1 MTHVNLGEEEIMKQT
16 ERRHLHALLALALGV
31 CIFGSASLANA
42 EEESRR
48 GFYVGIDLG
57 LTHAASMGSPL
68 SGISHPTRC
77 DSILYRQAT
86 ETDEEGMTFQPPT
99 DAACTRDTP
108 RTIYTADFDP
118 GIGFAG
124 ALSAGYTL
132 DNLRFEVEYLHRRQ
146 GDDSSLLPGTT
157 DVTRGKGREW
167 LQPPS
172 AGISDFQANQLF
184 VNVYYDFRNDSPWT
198 PYLGAGLGW
207 ARTSLRYENL
217 YIRKSGQAYLDAVS
231 DQDWPADADPVKLE
245 AAGTVSYLNTRISKD
260 LFGFQFLGGLDY
272 ALTERVSIGLKGRW
286 ARFQSIRHDAVWN
299 GIRSH
304 APVLADGVTPYRVRI
319 KLDNVEY
326 WGMTIGL
333 KYHF

>member
-1 MTHVNLGEEEIMKQT
+1 MKKT
-16 ERRHLHALLALALGV
+16 ERRNLNILLALTLGV
-31 CIFGSASLANA
+31 CILGSASLASA
-42 EEESRR
+42 EEKSRR
-48 GFYVGIDLG
+48 GFYIGIDLG

-77 DSILYRQAT
+77 DSILYQRANKP
-86 ETDEEGMTFQPPT
+86 DKRPT
-99 DAACTRDTP
+99 DDKCTTTTP
-108 RTIYTADFDP
+108 KTIYTADFDLNT
-118 GIGFAG
+118 GFAG

-146 GDDSSLLPGTT
+146 GGDSSLLPGTT

-184 VNVYYDFRNDSPWT
+184 LNAYYDFRNDSPWT

-207 ARTSLRYENL
+207 ARTSLHYENR
-217 YIRKSGQAYLDAVS
+217 YIRKNGQDYLAAVMDQNWPEGTDA
-231 DQDWPADADPVKLE
+231 VKLE
-245 AAGTVSYLNTRISKD
+245 AAGTESYLNTQISKN

-272 ALTERVSIGLKGRW
+272 ALTEKVSIGLKGRW
-286 ARFQSIRHDAVWN
+286 ARFQNIRHNAVWN
-299 GIRSH
+299 KIRGH
-304 APVLADGVTPYRVRI
+304 DPVLADGVTPYRVRI

-326 WGMTIGL
+326 WGMTLGL

>member
-1 MTHVNLGEEEIMKQT
+1 MKKT
-16 ERRHLHALLALALGV
+16 KRRNPDILLTLALVVGIL
-31 CIFGSASLANA
+31 GSASLARA
-42 EEESRR
+42 EAETRR

-77 DSILYRQAT
+77 DSILYQHAT
-86 ETDEEGMTFQPPT
+86 DTDETGRTFQRPT
-99 DAACTRDTP
+99 DAQCTSTNP

-118 GIGFAG
+118 GLGFAG

-172 AGISDFQANQLF
+172 ASISDFQANQLF
-184 VNVYYDFRNDSPWT
+184 MNAYYDFRNDSPWT

-207 ARTSLRYENL
+207 ARTSLRYGNF
-217 YIRKSGQAYLDAVS
+217 YQRKSGQAYLDAVS
-231 DQDWPADADPVKLE
+231 DQNWPLPVKRE
-245 AAGTVSYLNTRISKD
+245 AAGTVSYLNTRISKN

-272 ALTERVSIGLKGRW
+272 ALTERVSVGVKGRW
-286 ARFQSIRHDAVWN
+286 ARFQNVRHHAVWN
-299 GIRSH
+299 SIRSH
-304 APVLADGVTPYRVRI
+304 EPVLADGVTPYRVRI
-319 KLDNVEY
+319 KLDSIAY

>member
-1 MTHVNLGEEEIMKQT
+1 MKKT
-16 ERRHLHALLALALGV
+16 KRRNLHAFLALALGV
-31 CIFGSASLANA
+31 CILGSTSLASA
-42 EEESRR
+42 EAESRR
-48 GFYVGIDLG
+48 GFYIGIDLG

-77 DSILYRQAT
+77 DRILYEKSGVSDT
-86 ETDEEGMTFQPPT
+86 PPM
-99 DAACTRDTP
+99 DDYCTSTTP

-118 GIGFAG
+118 GLGFAG

-157 DVTRGKGREW
+157 DVTRGKNREW

-172 AGISDFQANQLF
+172 ASISDFQANQFF
-184 VNVYYDFRNDSPWT
+184 VNAYYDFRNDSPWT
-198 PYLGAGLGW
+198 PYLGAGIGW
-207 ARTSLRYENL
+207 AHTSMRYGNFYKRT
-217 YIRKSGQAYLDAVS
+217 SGQAYLDAVS
-231 DQDWPADADPVKLE
+231 GIPDQDWPLLVKRE
-245 AAGTVSYLNTRISKD
+245 AAGTVSYLNTRISKN

-286 ARFQSIRHDAVWN
+286 ARFQNVRHNAVWN
-299 GIRSH
+299 VIRDH
-304 APVLADGVTPYRVRI
+304 KPVLADGVTPYRVRI
-319 KLDNVEY
+319 KLDSIAY

>member
-1 MTHVNLGEEEIMKQT
+1 MKKT
-16 ERRHLHALLALALGV
+16 KRRNQDVLLTLALVVGIL
-31 CIFGSASLANA
+31 GSASLARA
-42 EEESRR
+42 EAETRR

-57 LTHAASMGSPL
+57 LTHTASMGSPL

-77 DSILYRQAT
+77 DSILYEKSGVSDA
-86 ETDEEGMTFQPPT
+86 PPK
-99 DAACTRDTP
+99 DAQCTSTTP

-118 GIGFAG
+118 GLGFAG

-172 AGISDFQANQLF
+172 ASISDFQANQLF
-184 VNVYYDFRNDSPWT
+184 VNAYYDFRNDSPWT

-207 ARTSLRYENL
+207 AHTSLRYGNL

-231 DQDWPADADPVKLE
+231 AIPNQDWPLLVKRE
-245 AAGTVSYLNTRISKD
+245 AAGTVSYLNTRISKH

-272 ALTERVSIGLKGRW
+272 ALTERVSVGVKGRW
-286 ARFQSIRHDAVWN
+286 ARFQDIRHNAVWN
-299 GIRSH
+299 SIRSH
-304 APVLADGVTPYRVRI
+304 EPVLADGKTPYRVRI
-319 KLDNVEY
+319 KLDGIAY

>member
-1 MTHVNLGEEEIMKQT
+1 MKKT
-16 ERRHLHALLALALGV
+16 ERRSLHAFLALALGV
-31 CIFGSASLANA
+31 CILGSASLAGA
-42 EEESRR
+42 SEKSRR
-48 GFYVGIDLG
+48 GFYIGIDLG

-77 DSILYRQAT
+77 DSILYQQANET
-86 ETDEEGMTFQPPT
+86 AKIPTDEK
-99 DAACTRDTP
+99 CTSTTP
-108 RTIYTADFDP
+108 KTIYTADFDP

-172 AGISDFQANQLF
+172 AGIADFQANQFF
-184 VNVYYDFRNDSPWT
+184 VNVYYDFRNDFPWT

-207 ARTSLRYENL
+207 AHTSLRYENL

-231 DQDWPADADPVKLE
+231 EQDWPLSVKRE
-245 AAGTVSYLNTRISKD
+245 AAGRVSYLNTRINKN

-286 ARFQSIRHDAVWN
+286 ARFQNVRHNAVWN
-299 GIRSH
+299 SIRSH

-326 WGMTIGL
+326 WGTTLGL

>member
-1 MTHVNLGEEEIMKQT
+1 MKKT
-16 ERRHLHALLALALGV
+16 ERRNLNILLALTLGV
-31 CIFGSASLANA
+31 CILGSASLASA
-42 EEESRR
+42 EEKSRR
-48 GFYVGIDLG
+48 GFYVGIDVG

-77 DSILYRQAT
+77 DSILYQQANQQKP
-86 ETDEEGMTFQPPT
+86 EHIQTDP
-99 DAACTRDTP
+99 DCTTTTP
-108 RTIYTADFDP
+108 RDPIYTADFDL
-118 GIGFAG
+118 GTGFAG

-184 VNVYYDFRNDSPWT
+184 LNAYYDFRNDSPWT

-217 YIRKSGQAYLDAVS
+217 YIRKNGQAYLDAVS
-231 DQDWPADADPVKLE
+231 DQDWPLQVKRE
-245 AAGTVSYLNTRISKD
+245 AAGTVSYLNTRISKN

-272 ALTERVSIGLKGRW
+272 ALTEKVSIGLKGRW
-286 ARFQSIRHDAVWN
+286 ARFQNIRHNAVWN
-299 GIRSH
+299 SIRSH

>member
-1 MTHVNLGEEEIMKQT
+1 MKQT
-16 ERRHLHALLALALGV
+16 ERRNLHALLALALGV
-31 CIFGSASLANA
+31 CILGSASLASA
-42 EEESRR
+42 EESRR
-48 GFYVGIDLG
+48 GFYIGIELG

-77 DSILYRQAT
+77 DSILYQQAM
-86 ETDEEGMTFQPPT
+86 MTSEIPK
-99 DAACTRDTP
+99 DNDCTSTTP

-167 LQPPS
+167 LEPPS

-231 DQDWPADADPVKLE
+231 GQNWPDEVKLQ
-245 AAGTVSYLNTRISKD
+245 AAGTTSYLNTRINKN

-272 ALTERVSIGLKGRW
+272 ALTEQVSIGLKGRW
-286 ARFQSIRHDAVWN
+286 ARFQNIRHNAVWN
-299 GIRSH
+299 KIRSH
-304 APVLADGVTPYRVRI
+304 EPVLADGVTPYRVRI
-319 KLDNVEY
+319 KLDNVQY
-326 WGMTIGL
+326 WGMTLGL

>member
-1 MTHVNLGEEEIMKQT
+1 MKKT
-16 ERRHLHALLALALGV
+16 KRRNPDILLTVALVVGIL
-31 CIFGSASLANA
+31 GSASLARA
-42 EEESRR
+42 EAETRR

-77 DSILYRQAT
+77 DSILYEKSGVSDT
-86 ETDEEGMTFQPPT
+86 PPT
-99 DAACTRDTP
+99 DADCTSTTP

-118 GIGFAG
+118 GLGFAG

-167 LQPPS
+167 LQLPS
-172 AGISDFQANQLF
+172 ASISDFQANQLF
-184 VNVYYDFRNDSPWT
+184 VNAYYDFRNDSPWT

-207 ARTSLRYENL
+207 AHTSLRYGNL
-217 YIRKSGQAYLDAVS
+217 YIRKSGKDYLYAVS
-231 DQDWPADADPVKLE
+231 AIPDQEWPLLVKRE
-245 AAGTVSYLNTRISKD
+245 AAGTVSYLNTRISKH

-272 ALTERVSIGLKGRW
+272 ALTERVSVGVKGRW
-286 ARFQSIRHDAVWN
+286 ARFQNVRHNAVWN
-299 GIRSH
+299 SIRSH
-304 APVLADGVTPYRVRI
+304 EPVLADGVTPYRVRI
-319 KLDNVEY
+319 KLDGIEY
-326 WGMTIGL
+326 WGMTLGL

>member
-1 MTHVNLGEEEIMKQT
+1 MKKT
-16 ERRHLHALLALALGV
+16 ERRNLHAFLALALGV
-31 CIFGSASLANA
+31 CILGSASLASA
-42 EEESRR
+42 EEKSRR
-48 GFYVGIDLG
+48 GFYIGIDLG

-77 DSILYRQAT
+77 DSILYQQAN
-86 ETDEEGMTFQPPT
+86 ETDEEGRTFKRPT
-99 DAACTRDTP
+99 DEKCTSTTP
-108 RTIYTADFDP
+108 KTIYTADFDP

-167 LQPPS
+167 LEPPS
-172 AGISDFQANQLF
+172 ASISDFQANQFF

-207 ARTSLRYENL
+207 AHTSMRYENF

-231 DQDWPADADPVKLE
+231 EQGWPANTDPVKLA
-245 AAGTVSYLNTRISKD
+245 AAGTVSYLNTRISKN
-260 LFGFQFLGGLDY
+260 LFGFQLLGGLDY
-272 ALTERVSIGLKGRW
+272 ALTEKISIGLKGRW
-286 ARFQSIRHDAVWN
+286 ARFQNIRHNAVWN
-299 GIRSH
+299 RIRGH

-319 KLDNVEY
+319 KLDSIEY
-326 WGMTIGL
+326 WGMTLGL

>member
-1 MTHVNLGEEEIMKQT
+1 M
-16 ERRHLHALLALALGV
+16 A
-31 CIFGSASLANA
+31 SA
-42 EEESRR
+42 ETESRR
-48 GFYVGIDLG
+48 GFYIGIDLG

-86 ETDEEGMTFQPPT
+86 ETDKMGRMFQPPPN
-99 DAACTRDTP
+99 DQCTSTP
-108 RTIYTADFDP
+108 KTIYTADFDP
-118 GIGFAG
+118 GLGFAG

-172 AGISDFQANQLF
+172 ASISDFQANQFF
-184 VNVYYDFRNDSPWT
+184 VNAYYDFRNDSPWT
-198 PYLGAGLGW
+198 PYLGAGIGW
-207 ARTSLRYENL
+207 AHTSLRYGNF
-217 YIRKSGQAYLDAVS
+217 YIRQSGQDYLDAVS
-231 DQDWPADADPVKLE
+231 SQDWPLEVKRE
-245 AAGTVSYLNTRISKD
+245 AAGTVSYLNTRISKN

-286 ARFQSIRHDAVWN
+286 ARFQNIRHNAVWN
-299 GIRSH
+299 SIRSH
-304 APVLADGVTPYRVRI
+304 EPVLADGVTPYRVRI
-319 KLDNVEY
+319 KLDNVQY
-326 WGMTIGL
+326 WGMTIRL

>member
-1 MTHVNLGEEEIMKQT
+1 MKKT
-16 ERRHLHALLALALGV
+16 KLRNPDVLLTLALVVGIL
-31 CIFGSASLANA
+31 GSASLSRA
-42 EEESRR
+42 EAETRR

-77 DSILYRQAT
+77 DSILYEKSGVSDA
-86 ETDEEGMTFQPPT
+86 PPK
-99 DAACTRDTP
+99 DAQCTSTTP

-118 GIGFAG
+118 GLGFAG

-167 LQPPS
+167 LRPPS
-172 AGISDFQANQLF
+172 ASISDFQANQLF
-184 VNVYYDFRNDSPWT
+184 VNAYYDFRNDSPWT

-207 ARTSLRYENL
+207 AHTSLRYGNL

-231 DQDWPADADPVKLE
+231 AIPNQDWPLLVKRE
-245 AAGTVSYLNTRISKD
+245 AAGTVSYLNTRISKH

-272 ALTERVSIGLKGRW
+272 ALTERVSIGVKGRW
-286 ARFQSIRHDAVWN
+286 ARFQDIRHNAVWN
-299 GIRSH
+299 KIRNH
-304 APVLADGVTPYRVRI
+304 EPVLADGKTPYRVRI
-319 KLDNVEY
+319 KLDGIAY

>member
-1 MTHVNLGEEEIMKQT
+1 MKKT
-16 ERRHLHALLALALGV
+16 ERRNLNTLLALALGV
-31 CIFGSASLANA
+31 CILGSASVASA
-42 EEESRR
+42 EEQSRR

-68 SGISHPTRC
+68 SGISQPTRC
-77 DSILYRQAT
+77 DSILYQQAT
-86 ETDEEGMTFQPPT
+86 ETERQQAMKTNREARTFRPPT
-99 DAACTRDTP
+99 DAQCTSTTP
-108 RTIYTADFDP
+108 KTIYTADFDP

-132 DNLRFEVEYLHRRQ
+132 DNLRFEFEYLHRRQ

-167 LQPPS
+167 LHPPS

-184 VNVYYDFRNDSPWT
+184 LNVYYDFRNDSPWT

-217 YIRKSGQAYLDAVS
+217 YIRKNGQAYLDAVS
-231 DQDWPADADPVKLE
+231 GQDWPDEVKLA
-245 AAGTVSYLNTRISKD
+245 AAGTVSYLNTRINKN

-286 ARFQSIRHDAVWN
+286 ARFQNIRHNAVWN

-326 WGMTIGL
+326 WGMTLGL

>member
-1 MTHVNLGEEEIMKQT
+1 MKQT
-16 ERRHLHALLALALGV
+16 ERRNLHALLALALGL
-31 CIFGSASLANA
+31 CIFGSASMASA
-42 EEESRR
+42 EESRR
-48 GFYVGIDLG
+48 GFYIGIDLG

-77 DSILYRQAT
+77 DSILYEQAT
-86 ETDEEGMTFQPPT
+86 ETDEEGRTFRPPT
-99 DAACTRDTP
+99 DAQCTSTTP
-108 RTIYTADFDP
+108 KDPIYTADFDP

-157 DVTRGKGREW
+157 DVTRDKDSEW

-184 VNVYYDFRNDSPWT
+184 VNVYYDFRNDSPWI

-217 YIRKSGQAYLDAVS
+217 YIRKNGQAYVDAVLG
-231 DQDWPADADPVKLE
+231 QNWPDEVKLQ
-245 AAGTVSYLNTRISKD
+245 AAGTTSYLNTRINKN

-272 ALTERVSIGLKGRW
+272 ALTEKVSIGVKGRW
-286 ARFQSIRHDAVWN
+286 ARFQNIRHNAVWN
-299 GIRSH
+299 KIRSH
-304 APVLADGVTPYRVRI
+304 EPVLADGVTPYRVRI
-319 KLDNVEY
+319 KLDNVQY
-326 WGMTIGL
+326 WGMTLGL

>member
-1 MTHVNLGEEEIMKQT
+1 MNKTKRRNLHT
-16 ERRHLHALLALALGV
+16 FLALALGV
-31 CIFGSASLANA
+31 CILGSASLASA
-42 EEESRR
+42 EEKSRR
-48 GFYVGIDLG
+48 GFYIGIDLG

-77 DSILYRQAT
+77 DRILYQQAT
-86 ETDEEGMTFQPPT
+86 ETDKEMRMFQPPP
-99 DAACTRDTP
+99 DAQCTSTP

-118 GIGFAG
+118 GLGFAG

-172 AGISDFQANQLF
+172 AGISDFQANQF
-184 VNVYYDFRNDSPWT
+184 FMNAYYDFRNDSPWT

-207 ARTSLRYENL
+207 AHTSLRYGNF
-217 YIRKSGQAYLDAVS
+217 YIRQSGQAYLDAVS
-231 DQDWPADADPVKLE
+231 EQDWPDPVKLQ
-245 AAGTVSYLNTRISKD
+245 AAGTVSYLNTRISKN

-272 ALTERVSIGLKGRW
+272 ALTERISIGLKGRW
-286 ARFQSIRHDAVWN
+286 ARFQNVRHNAVWN
-299 GIRSH
+299 SIRSH
-304 APVLADGVTPYRVRI
+304 EPVLADGVTPYRVQI
-319 KLDNVEY
+319 KLDSIAY

>member
-1 MTHVNLGEEEIMKQT
+1 MKKT
-16 ERRHLHALLALALGV
+16 ERRNLNILLALTLGV
-31 CIFGSASLANA
+31 CILGSASLASA
-42 EEESRR
+42 EEKSRR
-48 GFYVGIDLG
+48 GFYVGIDVG

-77 DSILYRQAT
+77 DSILYQQAT
-86 ETDEEGMTFQPPT
+86 ETEGRQFTAPT
-99 DAACTRDTP
+99 DDKCTTTTP
-108 RTIYTADFDP
+108 KDPIYTADFDLNT
-118 GIGFAG
+118 GFAG

-146 GDDSSLLPGTT
+146 DGDSSLLPGTT

-167 LQPPS
+167 LEPPS
-172 AGISDFQANQLF
+172 ASISDFQANQLF
-184 VNVYYDFRNDSPWT
+184 LNAYYDFRNDSPWT

-207 ARTSLRYENL
+207 ARTSLRYGNH
-217 YIRKSGQAYLDAVS
+217 YMRKNGQDYLEAVKDQGWPDNTDA
-231 DQDWPADADPVKLE
+231 VKLE
-245 AAGTVSYLNTRISKD
+245 AAGTTSYLNTRISKN

-272 ALTERVSIGLKGRW
+272 ALTEKVSIGLKGRW
-286 ARFQSIRHDAVWN
+286 ARFQNIRHNAVWN
-299 GIRSH
+299 KIRGH

-326 WGMTIGL
+326 WGMTLGL

>member
-1 MTHVNLGEEEIMKQT
+1 MNKT
-16 ERRHLHALLALALGV
+16 ERRNLHALLAVALGV
-31 CIFGSASLANA
+31 CILGSASVANA
-42 EEESRR
+42 EESRR
-48 GFYVGIDLG
+48 GFYVGIELG

-68 SGISHPTRC
+68 SGISQSTRC
-77 DSILYRQAT
+77 DRILYEQAM
-86 ETDEEGMTFQPPT
+86 MTSKIPP
-99 DAACTRDTP
+99 DAKCPPIPKDP
-108 RTIYTADFDP
+108 IYTADFEP

-157 DVTRGKGREW
+157 DVTRDKDSEW

-231 DQDWPADADPVKLE
+231 GQDWPDEVKLQ
-245 AAGTVSYLNTRISKD
+245 AAGTTSYLNTRINKN

-272 ALTERVSIGLKGRW
+272 ALTEQVSIGLKGRW
-286 ARFQSIRHDAVWN
+286 ARFQNIRHNAVWN
-299 GIRSH
+299 KIRSH
-304 APVLADGVTPYRVRI
+304 EPVLADGVTPYRVRI
-319 KLDNVEY
+319 KLDNVQY

>member
-1 MTHVNLGEEEIMKQT
+1 MKKT
-16 ERRHLHALLALALGV
+16 KRRNLHAFLALALGV
-31 CIFGSASLANA
+31 CILGSTSLASA
-42 EEESRR
+42 EAESRR
-48 GFYVGIDLG
+48 GFYIGIDLG

-77 DSILYRQAT
+77 DRILYQQAT
-86 ETDEEGMTFQPPT
+86 ETDEEMRMFQLPP
-99 DAACTRDTP
+99 DAQCTSTP

-118 GIGFAG
+118 GLGFAG

-157 DVTRGKGREW
+157 DLTREKNREW
-167 LQPPS
+167 LRPPS
-172 AGISDFQANQLF
+172 ASISDFQANQFF
-184 VNVYYDFRNDSPWT
+184 VNAYYDFRNDSPWT

-207 ARTSLRYENL
+207 AHTSLRYGNF

-231 DQDWPADADPVKLE
+231 SSSSYEEFPWPNEVQRE
-245 AAGTVSYLNTRISKD
+245 AAGTSSYLNTRISKN

-286 ARFQSIRHDAVWN
+286 ARFQNVRHNAVWN
-299 GIRSH
+299 RIRSH
-304 APVLADGVTPYRVRI
+304 APVLADGVTPYRVQI
-319 KLDNVEY
+319 KLDSIAY

>member
-1 MTHVNLGEEEIMKQT
+1 MKKT
-16 ERRHLHALLALALGV
+16 ERRNLNILLALTLGV
-31 CIFGSASLANA
+31 CILGSASLASA
-42 EEESRR
+42 EEKSRR
-48 GFYVGIDLG
+48 GFYIGIDLG

-77 DSILYRQAT
+77 DSILYQRANKP
-86 ETDEEGMTFQPPT
+86 DKRPT
-99 DAACTRDTP
+99 DDKCTTTTP
-108 RTIYTADFDP
+108 KTIYTADFDLNT
-118 GIGFAG
+118 GFAG

-146 GDDSSLLPGTT
+146 GGDSSLLPGTT

-184 VNVYYDFRNDSPWT
+184 LNAYYDFRNDSPWT

-207 ARTSLRYENL
+207 ARTSLHYENR
-217 YIRKSGQAYLDAVS
+217 YIRKNGQDYLAAVMDQNWPEGTDA
-231 DQDWPADADPVKLE
+231 VKLE
-245 AAGTVSYLNTRISKD
+245 AAGTESYLNTQISKN

-272 ALTERVSIGLKGRW
+272 ALTEKVSIGLKGRW
-286 ARFQSIRHDAVWN
+286 ARFQNIRHNAVWN
-299 GIRSH
+299 RIRGH

-319 KLDNVEY
+319 KLDNIEY
-326 WGMTIGL
+326 WGMTLGL

>member
-1 MTHVNLGEEEIMKQT
+1 MKKT
-16 ERRHLHALLALALGV
+16 KRRNLHAFLALALSV
-31 CIFGSASLANA
+31 CILGSTSLASA
-42 EEESRR
+42 EAESRR
-48 GFYVGIDLG
+48 GFYIGIDLG

-77 DSILYRQAT
+77 DSILYENAKLPDKR
-86 ETDEEGMTFQPPT
+86 PT
-99 DAACTRDTP
+99 DADCTSTTP

-118 GIGFAG
+118 GLGFAG

-172 AGISDFQANQLF
+172 ASISDFQANQFF
-184 VNVYYDFRNDSPWT
+184 VNAYYDFRNDSPWT

-207 ARTSLRYENL
+207 AHTSMRYGNF
-217 YIRKSGQAYLDAVS
+217 YIRKSGQAYVDAVS
-231 DQDWPADADPVKLE
+231 DQGWPADTEPVQRE
-245 AAGTVSYLNTRISKD
+245 AGGTVSYLNTRISKN

-272 ALTERVSIGLKGRW
+272 ALTEKVSIGLKGRW
-286 ARFQSIRHDAVWN
+286 AHFQNVRHNAVWN
-299 GIRSH
+299 RIRSH
-304 APVLADGVTPYRVRI
+304 TPVLADGVTPYRVQI
-319 KLDNVEY
+319 KLDSIAY

>member
-1 MTHVNLGEEEIMKQT
+1 MNKT
-16 ERRHLHALLALALGV
+16 ERRNLHALLALALGV
-31 CIFGSASLANA
+31 CILGSASLASA
-42 EEESRR
+42 EESRR
-48 GFYVGIDLG
+48 GFYIGIELG

-77 DSILYRQAT
+77 DSILYQRAM
-86 ETDEEGMTFQPPT
+86 MTSEIPRDDQ
-99 DAACTRDTP
+99 CTSTTP
-108 RTIYTADFDP
+108 KTIYTADFEP

-167 LQPPS
+167 LEPPS

-217 YIRKSGQAYLDAVS
+217 YIRRSGQDYLDAVS
-231 DQDWPADADPVKLE
+231 GQDWPDEVKLQ
-245 AAGTVSYLNTRISKD
+245 AAGTTSYLNTRINKN

-272 ALTERVSIGLKGRW
+272 ALTEQVSIGLKGRW
-286 ARFQSIRHDAVWN
+286 ARFQNIRHNAVWN
-299 GIRSH
+299 KIRSH
-304 APVLADGVTPYRVRI
+304 EPVLADGVTPYRVRI
-319 KLDNVEY
+319 KLDNVQY